1 MNTNKH
7 RYSVS
12 MAQPVEDPKEKLQEW
27 ENMLTGKD
35 IHSIRNQ
42 ICDMIWDCAFFRCI
56 NESRRYTAKDNK
68 GNIKRNEPLHSFI
81 NQSFFK
87 TQLLSIRR
95 LIDKDYCS
103 IERDKQYTVYSLYN
117 LIKDIKKNNALLTR
131 KNILAVHNLPYD
143 YEKAMEYL
151 RQNTPK
157 IKKGNAQVQTYI
169 GKNIDEV
176 EFSKDIHR
184 RIDSIT
190 GITAAKRSPDD
201 LVPDNILK
209 QFDDKLA
216 SIEELCRYV
225 DKFIAHAS
233 TPESRRAIPDEIKE
247 ALGKILN
254 AHKIICETASF
265 IGNNL
270 LFCGFGD
277 FLPISQYGQFDQFD
291 LFEYLDVP
299 ICSKE
304 TIEKLRQVWEEYRKK
319 TEQWCNRWYK

>member
-1 MNTNKH
+1 M
-7 RYSVS
+7 
-12 MAQPVEDPKEKLQEW
+12 
-27 ENMLTGKD
+27 
-35 IHSIRNQ
+35 IH
-42 ICDMIWDCAFFRCI
+42 D
-56 NESRRYTAKDNK
+56 
-68 GNIKRNEPLHSFI
+68 FI

-87 TQLLSIRR
+87 TQLLSIRK
-95 LIDKDYCS
+95 LVDKDFN
-103 IERDKQYTVYSLYN
+103 RVRQNKLYTVYSLYN
-117 LIKDIKKNNALLTR
+117 LIEDIKKNSALLTR

-190 GITAAKRSPDD
+190 GITADKRSPDD
-201 LVPDNILK
+201 LVLNDNSFK
-209 QFDDKLA
+209 CFDDWLKN
-216 SIEELCRYV
+216 SQELYDYV
-225 DKFIAHAS
+225 NKYIAHSA

-277 FLPISQYGQFDQFD
+277 FLPIFQYGQFDQFD

-319 TEQWCNRWYK
+319 TEQWCNQLYK